1 MYLNFTGEVG
11 KDKRMMNGFPKAIL
25 FDMDDTILA
34 YSQNSDSSWRLVC
47 EQFVDKVDSIHPDTL
62 IKAIKANSSAYWSD
76 PERHRIGRLDLDK
89 TREKIVADTLVQFG
103 IDNPSLAHDMAL
115 AYAAHR
121 EEAIKPFPDAITTL
135 QEFRKQGVLLGL
147 LTNGN
152 AVIQRRRIEKHALTS
167 YFDYIL
173 IEGEF
178 GIGKPDRRVYFQALD
193 QLAVK
198 PEETWMVGDNLEW
211 EVAVPQ
217 RLGIFAIWYDFASV
231 GLPESSTIHPDRIIR
246 SLSELLSKDMCESL

>member
-1 MYLNFTGEVG
+1 
-11 KDKRMMNGFPKAIL
+11 MNGLPKAIL

-47 EQFVDKVDSIHPDTL
+47 EQFADKLDNIHPETL
-62 IKAIKANSSAYWSD
+62 IKAIKVNSSAYWSD

-89 TREKIVADTLVQFG
+89 TRQKIVADTLVQFG
-103 IDNPSLAHDMAL
+103 IDNPLLARDMAS
-115 AYAAHR
+115 AYALHR
-121 EEAIKPFPDAITTL
+121 EETIKPFPDAVQTL
-135 QEFRKQGVLLGL
+135 QELRKRGVLLGL

-152 AVIQRRRIEKHALTS
+152 AVIQRRRIEKHELSS

-178 GIGKPDRRVYFQALD
+178 GIGKPDRRVYLQALD

-217 RLGIFAIWYDFASV
+217 SLGIFAIWFDFACV
-231 GLPESSTIHPDRIIR
+231 GLPESSIIHPDRIIR
-246 SLSELLSKDMCESL
+246 SLSELLNSELNESL

>member
-1 MYLNFTGEVG
+1 M
-11 KDKRMMNGFPKAIL
+11 
-25 FDMDDTILA
+25 LA
-34 YSQNSDSSWRLVC
+34 GGWLC
-47 EQFVDKVDSIHPDTL
+47 EQFADKLDSIHPETL
-62 IKAIKANSSAYWSD
+62 IKAIKVNSAAYWSD

-89 TREKIVADTLVQFG
+89 TRQKIVADTLLQFG
-103 IDNPSLAHDMAL
+103 IDNPSLAQDMAS
-115 AYAAHR
+115 AYALHR
-121 EEAIKPFPDAITTL
+121 EEAIKPFPDAVQTL
-135 QEFRKQGVLLGL
+135 QELRKRGVLLGL

-152 AVIQRRRIEKHALTS
+152 AVIQRRRIEKHELPS

-178 GIGKPDRRVYFQALD
+178 GIGKPDRRVYLHALD

-217 RLGIFAIWYDFASV
+217 SLGMFAIWYDFACV
-231 GLPESSTIHPDRIIR
+231 GLPVSSTIHPDRIIR
-246 SLSELLSKDMCESL
+246 SLSELLSKEVSERL